1 MDITCPKCQYVR
13 QPQDQAP
20 EGECPRCG
28 IIYAKF
34 DPQLETMKRALHA
47 RPEPG
52 GLAATILASTTHE
65 IPGRE
70 IECVVDVISA
80 ECAYGMNLVKDWV
93 AGLTDIVG
101 GRSGVTQNALRD
113 ARRAVMADLRA
124 EALGLGAHA
133 VVGIKLDFSEF
144 SGGGKSMFF
153 VVATGTAVRL
163 RPLAR

>member
-1 MDITCPKCQYVR
+1 MNITCPKCQYVR
-13 QPQDQAP
+13 QPQDRAP

-34 DPQLETMKRALHA
+34 DSQLETRRRAQE
-47 RPEPG
+47 PQEPG
-52 GLAATILASTTHE
+52 GRADTILASTTPD
-65 IPGRE
+65 IPGRD

-101 GRSGVTQNALRD
+101 GRSNVTQNALRD

-133 VVGIKLDFSEF
+133 VVGIQLDFSEF

-163 RPLAR
+163 RPLVR